1 MGIYQLKKWMSD
13 EDIIQIVS
21 EAGCGTAMILSELG
35 FSEHRVNGK
44 SKGQCFV
51 LFKDRSD
58 SGMVKKHIDA
68 T

>member
-1 MGIYQLKKWMSD
+1 MSD

-21 EAGCGTAMILSELG
+21 EAGCGASMILSELG
-35 FSEHRVNGK
+35 FSEHRINGK

-51 LFKDRSD
+51 LFKDRTA
-58 SGMVKKHIDA
+58 SGITKKHIEA